1 MTPGIQ
7 GASDY
12 IGSLERQYSTIA
24 KQIVQL
30 LSNPVLRHAEI
41 ARRVGCTREYVRQ
54 IANQIGAP
62 GSVEREKLILQA
74 KIERLAVTVPDEGTP
89 IWFAWKEAVK
99 HGLPVSRRVCAW
111 KTDCTCDERI
121 LLVNNQAC
129 VVSGAFVRA
138 NTGGSID
145 YGHHH
150 ITAREVNFM
159 ILAQMI
165 DPLPWRIHVLPVEK
179 LKRYYSGS
187 HIYIPLRWVSP
198 YNTIE
203 PLIDWREHENAW
215 DLLR

>member
-1 MTPGIQ
+1 MTPGIR

-12 IGSLERQYSTIA
+12 IGSIERQRSAIA
-24 KQIVQL
+24 EHIVQL

-54 IANQIGAP
+54 VAKEIAAP

-74 KIERLAVTVPDEGTP
+74 KIEKLAATVPDEGTP

-99 HGLPVSRRVCAW
+99 YGLPVSRRVGVW
-111 KTDCTCDERI
+111 RTDCNCEERA
-121 LLVNNQAC
+121 LLVNNQVC
-129 VVSGAFVRA
+129 VVSGVFTSY
-138 NTGGSID
+138 NTGSSMD
-145 YGHHH
+145 YSHHH
-150 ITAREVNFM
+150 ITTREASFM

-187 HIYIPLRWVSP
+187 HIYIPLRWVPP

-203 PLIDWREHENAW
+203 PFIDWREHENAW
-215 DLLR
+215 DLLG